1 MYLSRQSRVHCMLSG
16 VWFMYK
22 LTAVLLPGYYEIQ
35 TSKQLVVQVC
45 RLVFTRLSHCAGLE
59 MAGSNIAR
67 CRLFF
72 GHEGSAA
79 ARLGVMTKY
88 TFFRDLVAPCV
99 RVYVISF
106 LGRCQQ
112 VSGEALR
119 QACGQRLGTSLR
131 IILFVSLTIQ
141 SVRCLVNEA
150 VILC

>member
-1 MYLSRQSRVHCMLSG
+1 
-16 VWFMYK
+16 MYK
-22 LTAVLLPGYYEIQ
+22 LTAVLLPCYYEIR
-35 TSKQLVVQVC
+35 TSEQLVLQVC

-59 MAGSNIAR
+59 TAGSNIAR
-67 CRLFF
+67 CRLVL

-99 RVYVISF
+99 GVYVISF

-119 QACGQRLGTSLR
+119 QPGGKRLGTSLR
-131 IILFVSLTIQ
+131 IIMFVSLTTQ
-141 SVRCLVNEA
+141 SVRCLANEA
-150 VILC
+150 VILCLES